1 MKIKWY
7 RNNEALTAGITLRDE
22 AMLEANNMA
31 LHACRNPEEILHN
44 RQQLATALNV
54 KLQDFVCAEQ
64 THSTNGYEVTS
75 TDKGRGARTMTDAI
89 PNTDALYTAEPN
101 MMLCTFSADCVPVLF
116 HHEKTGIIGV
126 IHSGWQGTVK
136 EITPHVF
143 QHLIEERH
151 CDPTYFHVQIGM
163 AISQEKFEV
172 DGDVYEKFARL
183 TYADDHM
190 FYRKQT
196 GKYHIDNRQVV
207 KKQCERMGIPS
218 SQIVVDEACTYASTE
233 GFSYRKNKQ
242 AGRHLAFIM
251 KK

>member
-7 RNNEALTAGITLRDE
+7 RKNEAFIAGITLRDD

-31 LHACRNPEEILHN
+31 LHACSNLKEILHN
-44 RQQLATALNV
+44 RQQLAAALHV

-64 THSTNGYEVTS
+64 THSANVYEVIS
-75 TDKGRGARTMTDAI
+75 TDKGRGAWTMADAI
-89 PNTDALYTAEPN
+89 PQTDALYTAEPN
-101 MMLCTFSADCVPVLF
+101 IVLCTFSADCVPVLF
-116 HHEKTGIIGV
+116 LHEKTGIIGV

-136 EITPHVF
+136 EITSHVLK
-143 QHLIEERH
+143 HLIEERH

-172 DGDVYEKFARL
+172 DADVHDKFAAL
-183 TYADDHM
+183 AYADEHI

-207 KKQCERMGIPS
+207 KKQCERMGIPR
-218 SQIVVDEACTYASTE
+218 SQIAVDEACTYESTD
-233 GFSYRKNKQ
+233 GFSYRKDKQ